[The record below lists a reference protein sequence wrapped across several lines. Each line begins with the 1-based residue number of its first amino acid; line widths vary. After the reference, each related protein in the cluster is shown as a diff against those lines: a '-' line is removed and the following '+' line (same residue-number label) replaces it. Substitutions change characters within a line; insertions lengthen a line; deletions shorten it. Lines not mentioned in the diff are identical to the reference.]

1 MLVFAKGYFLDVKSF
16 VSKKNGKSYSFVC
29 FYSSDG
35 DTVSMFCPDN
45 LVSDFKKY
53 KRFDEITV
61 SFKVGYD
68 SERGQIRYSIIDLV
82 D

>member
-1 MLVFAKGYFLDVKSF
+1 MVVSSKGYFLDVKSF
-16 VSKKNGKSYSFVC
+16 VSKKNGKSYSFVG